1 MNRLFEEQ
9 TIKALECCIND
20 DCDNCPDSFGN
31 CEHNAMKNALNLIN
45 FYNEKIKNMQ
55 EEIDRFQRLDET
67 ALRLIEE
74 NREFSRQKLELLRE
88 IQKGVLSND
97 EIVKGFQK
105 KLKEAF
111 PESDRNNISPAIYYD
126 DYCDIIDEIA
136 NEFIKE

>member
-1 MNRLFEEQ
+1 MIEIDETQ
-9 TIKALECCIND
+9 VIKTLECCIND

-31 CEHNAMKNALNLIN
+31 CEHNAMRNALNLIN

-74 NREFSRQKLELLRE
+74 NRELSRQKLELLRE

-136 NEFIKE
+136 NKFIKE